1 MERALM
7 ASAAALVLTF
17 GTASGAQAFV
27 PIRGCADPG
36 SPYDTGISAEPTS
49 SSYGIA
55 GCTRLYQPARA
66 AELRAAAA
74 AKQAARE
81 LKNADFVKSG
91 RMTTDEVGSNDSN

>member
-1 MERALM
+1 M

-17 GTASGAQAFV
+17 GAASSRSAQAFV

-36 SPYDTGISAEPTS
+36 SPYDTGISAETTS
-49 SSYGIA
+49 SSYGVA
-55 GCTRLYQPARA
+55 GCTKLYQPARA

-74 AKQAARE
+74 ASKQAAQE
-81 LKNADFVKSG
+81 VKKDADVVKSG